1 MLVKIARFDLVSKL
15 GIAVIGLGSE
25 FQKFWVVMKIEEGL
39 IIGFEF
45 HFRFNWFWCL
55 RNSSFW
61 V

>member
-45 HFRFNWFWCL
+45 HFRFNWF
-55 RNSSFW
+55 
-61 V
+61 